1 MPLACVIRIKLR
13 AVGSLKQR
21 LLLPTRRHAGPKA
34 LDSVPLKG
42 LDHPINEQHFTLPGP
57 AFGRAIHPL
66 VAAAPYREHGRRMCE
81 RDITPAKP
89 DQLSQAQSRPC
100 RYFKQRTPTLLR
112 IDLSLGGFPPLR
124 NPSAMGVIC
133 IYSTYRTI
141 ASVVIVCSL

>member
-34 LDSVPLKG
+34 LDSVPLKD

-100 RYFKQRTPTLLR
+100 RYFKQWIIGAARLIVPFGS
-112 IDLSLGGFPPLR
+112 ISGFGNIEEMEYLGR
-124 NPSAMGVIC
+124 C
-133 IYSTYRTI
+133 
-141 ASVVIVCSL
+141 